1 MGIFWGVTIVS
12 VISVTVVD
20 TVLFLK
26 IKADPAK
33 MTVPWLIAVIFI
45 TVLPIAIR
53 ADQWLKPR

>member
-1 MGIFWGVTIVS
+1 MS

-26 IKADPAK
+26 IKAEPAK

-53 ADQWLKPR
+53 AGVDQWLKPR